1 MTLSAL
7 LRDFDPAA
15 PETPQQPSADFKT
28 GFEAGYAAALAETER
43 QQNRLSDELVIALSD
58 LGFGYNEARRHIARS
73 LAPFMDALIGQMMPT
88 MLGEA
93 FAAHVVSALLDQ
105 ADMAISAP
113 VPVTVHPENVERL
126 SAFAANAPLPLD
138 IRGDTQLGPNEA
150 RWTMNDQLTAFDL
163 TPLAECITNS
173 IATIFDENERK
184 AHG

>member
-7 LRDFDPAA
+7 LRDFDPSA
-15 PETPQQPSADFKT
+15 PDAPKQPSADFQT
-28 GFEAGYAAALAETER
+28 GFEAGYAAAQAEAER
-43 QQNRLSDELVIALSD
+43 KQNRLSDELVVALSD
-58 LGFGYNEARRHIARS
+58 FGFGYNEARRHIVRS
-73 LAPFMDALIGQMMPT
+73 LAPFMDALIGQMMPA

-105 ADMAISAP
+105 ADVAVSAP
-113 VPVTVHPENVERL
+113 IPVMVHPENVERL
-126 SAFAANAPLPLD
+126 TAFAAIAPLPLD
-138 IRGDTQLGPNEA
+138 IRADAQLGPHEA
-150 RWTMNDQLTAFDL
+150 GWVMNDQLTAFDL